1 MRTKPFDAHLASHA
15 AFSPLSYLFLH
26 VIRLALQLLDHPVQ
40 LSYLALVVSQV
51 VTELATAAVELL
63 QLLCGKTVMLSTQI
77 APSREDGDAPELHQR
92 WCSREAPR
100 HDLSLD
106 KATAS
111 CGP

>member
-1 MRTKPFDAHLASHA
+1 MHTHA
-15 AFSPLSYLFLH
+15 LSPLSYLFLH

-40 LSYLALVVSQV
+40 LGYLALVVSQV

-63 QLLCGKTVMLSTQI
+63 QLQCRKKVTLSARI
-77 APSREDGDAPELHQR
+77 APSREGGDALELHQC

-100 HDLSLD
+100 CDLSLD
-106 KATAS
+106 KATAP